1 MPTDLDGDL
10 GVDVLIVGAGLQGLY
25 LARELARTYSVC
37 VVSDPDV
44 SSGTLDS
51 TGYFSAGYDGNDVNR
66 IQPARRAAGWW
77 RLWAESNGVP
87 FAPDAPRYVVAP
99 IEVGNRTRVWADA
112 QLAVEPAEALPTPFE
127 GGSLADGSTFVAE
140 NDLVMH
146 PATVLTR
153 LRQGLEDRC
162 LEGEVVRFGLL
173 PDGEIDHVQVQV
185 GDVAVPIVPRFVVL
199 AAGVGN
205 ATLLTKLSSRLPD
218 QAKRKATKE
227 LVDGCQAVR
236 AQTVLCVSGPDL
248 PRLSGRFGD
257 LSITAHELAGG
268 TGRIWLIEPPID
280 DSQTTLGPANLRF
293 ELPVDD
299 VLVAAAVA
307 DLFAVSPALADQRDQ
322 LQWSV
327 YVTRLAQHPMLA
339 VPDASVVAQPVPAKL
354 EKLGLES
361 FMAVWPSHLAY
372 AQFVG
377 DSVAERVGEALGP
390 AQDFSDGPQPADVGA
405 SAPEL
410 RARWDRDDFP
420 WQAWSGFAAAHGIT
434 SP

>member
-10 GVDVLIVGAGLQGLY
+10 GVDVLIVGAGIQGLY

-37 VVSDPDV
+37 VVSDPAV
-44 SSGTLDS
+44 AAGTLES
-51 TGYFSAGYDGNDVNR
+51 PGYFSAGYDGNDANR

-99 IEVGNRTRVWADA
+99 DEVATRTRLWSDA
-112 QLAVEPAEALPTPFE
+112 NLSAEPDEGLPVAFE
-127 GGSLADGSTFVAE
+127 GGSLEGSSPFVTE
-140 NDLVMH
+140 TDLVMN

-153 LRQGLEDRC
+153 LRKGLENRC

-185 GDVAVPIVPRFVVL
+185 GDVAVPIVARFVVL

-227 LVDGCQAVR
+227 LVDTCQAVR
-236 AQTVLCVSGPDL
+236 AQTVLCLRGPDL
-248 PRLSGRFGD
+248 PLVSGRFGD
-257 LSITAHELAGG
+257 LTITAQALTETPDHG
-268 TGRIWLIEPPID
+268 WLVEPPVD
-280 DSQTTLGPANLRF
+280 DTQTTLGPANLRF

-299 VLVAAAVA
+299 AVVAKTL
-307 DLFAVSPALADQRDQ
+307 DSLFALSPSIAGQRDG
-322 LQWSV
+322 LTWSV
-327 YVTRLAQHPMLA
+327 YVTRLAQHPM
-339 VPDASVVAQPVPAKL
+339 VVVSDASAVAQPVPAKL

-390 AQDFSDGPQPADVGA
+390 AQDFSDGPQPADFGI
-405 SAPEL
+405 SAPTL
-410 RARWDRDDFP
+410 RARWDGADFP
-420 WQAWSGFAAAHGIT
+420 WQDWPAFAAAHGIT
-434 SP
+434 QP